1 MQAHIAPMGKLAKTD
16 ETLLAKHHGLR
27 KVSRDRNQLCNHGG
41 VAEWS
46 NAPVLK
52 TGIPQGIVGSNPTP
66 SARAQPTTG
75 RLGSGISGAGRKLF
89 ASAASKGSNAH
100 TSCITMYLQKQ
111 NTGGGILDTRIDCA
125 ERSQRTR
132 QCVYHALYIIRNP
145 EEDFC
150 NPARLERSESNPT
163 SR

>member
-89 ASAASKGSNAH
+89 ASAGARVRTHIHRASR
-100 TSCITMYLQKQ
+100 CISKAKYRRRYF
-111 NTGGGILDTRIDCA
+111 GPRIDCA

>member
-100 TSCITMYLQKQ
+100 TSCITMYLKSKIPEEVFWTPHRLRGAKSTHTPVRVSRTLYNQKS
-111 NTGGGILDTRIDCA
+111 GGGFLQPSTA
-125 ERSQRTR
+125 
-132 QCVYHALYIIRNP
+132 
-145 EEDFC
+145 
-150 NPARLERSESNPT
+150 
-163 SR
+163 